1 MPEFN
6 VNGKIFNIPN
16 DDAAINA
23 FLKKFPNAVKVKP
36 SSGGKSTDRKY
47 YDVYNPETMEA
58 AKKAGYDLKFI
69 DPSVRYEAQ
78 KEGYGIG
85 HQSEFDPES
94 GFYYDAAR
102 SKAPGKKGLEKYM
115 ELHADVIKDYVSDE
129 DGATGADA
137 WKRDHIK
144 QANTQNS
151 KGEFARDD
159 KAVKHVVKNVNER
172 YKKATGKDLIDFT
185 KKNAYVPGVQLFN
198 LPTLSKLEE
207 QKKEDEK
214 DKIPEPTP
222 TKIPDG
228 KTPITGPGPQ
238 PGPGS
243 VVTTT
248 VDKTKVKDKVPEI
261 ERQKIGFKTVEQ
273 KAPWWLQ
280 DIVGVAGAFGD
291 LNRIKRY
298 PPWQATPNVHLPGAT
313 FYDPT
318 RELAANA
325 EQANIQTQGLAA
337 FTGPQA
343 LSARSAQIQGQ
354 ALKNAA
360 DVMGRYNNLNV
371 GLANQLEQSR
381 ANILNT
387 ASQNQANLDTQLWDK
402 YTIMNQQFD
411 NSKAQARQEL
421 RKHYINAITNRAKTQ
436 ALNTLYPN
444 FQVLPETGGYVLPT
458 DLSYTPTNTGQ
469 SDGSVEKQL
478 WKQASEIDPA
488 NTLEIWKELMRT
500 KYKNKSSQYP
510 YQGYEGES

>member
-1 MPEFN
+1 MADKKLGWHKEGSEYVLYN
-6 VNGKIFNIPN
+6 TEGKE
-16 DDAAINA
+16 
-23 FLKKFPNAVKVKP
+23 VKRQSTDPKSEVKQT
-36 SSGGKSTDRKY
+36 SKSTDKKY

-69 DPSVRYEAQ
+69 DPSVRYEAD

-85 HQSEFDPES
+85 HQHEFDPES
-94 GFYYDAAR
+94 GFYYDKSR

-144 QANTQNS
+144 QANQYTE
-151 KGEFARDD
+151 GEGYARND
-159 KAVKHVVKNVNER
+159 KAVRHVVTNVNER

-207 QKKEDEK
+207 QKAEEQKAQEEK
-214 DKIPEPTP
+214 QGE
-222 TKIPDG
+222 TK
-228 KTPITGPGPQ
+228 
-238 PGPGS
+238 
-243 VVTTT
+243 VTTT
-248 VDKTKVKDKVPEI
+248 EDKKSPI
-261 ERQKIGFKTVEQ
+261 ERTDLTTRTVEENT
-273 KAPWWLQ
+273 PWWLQ

-298 PPWQATPNVHLPGAT
+298 PPWQAKPDVNLPGAT

-343 LSARSAQIQGQ
+343 LSARSSQIQGQ

-371 GLANQLEQSR
+371 GLANELEQNR
-381 ANILNT
+381 AQILNV

-402 YTIMNQQFD
+402 YTIMNQHFD

-421 RKHYINAITNRAKTQ
+421 RKQYINAITNRAKAQ
-436 ALNTLYPN
+436 ALNSLYDNYYTDPS
-444 FQVLPETGGYVLPT
+444 TGGMVTFINPNYNPNPT
-458 DLSYTPTNTGQ
+458 YPSNKDDIAEAQ
-469 SDGSVEKQL
+469 KIVEAL
-478 WKQASEIDPA
+478 GVGPEEA
-488 NTLEIWKELMRT
+488 LRHVRT
-500 KYKNKSSQYP
+500 KRTNQQSGGYDTDYINN
-510 YQGYEGES
+510 QGYQ

>member
-1 MPEFN
+1 MNTELKPGASKDETKKIIKAGIKELQKYSGDTYNKLVFDYMTERN
-6 VNGKIFNIPN
+6 PQPNIKLAKKWQEKTKKTTQPTMDDIRKAVNDKQLSEEDVVDSYK
-16 DDAAINA
+16 DDLWWFRAIVPRVEK
-23 FLKKFPNAVKVKP
+23 LKKEDYDKKMKELEGQFSIDQNGNKFYRGDK
-36 SSGGKSTDRKY
+36 GKHDY
-47 YDVYNPETMEA
+47 
-58 AKKAGYDLKFI
+58 
-69 DPSVRYEAQ
+69 VRY
-78 KEGYGIG
+78 I
-85 HQSEFDPES
+85 
-94 GFYYDAAR
+94 
-102 SKAPGKKGLEKYM
+102 
-115 ELHADVIKDYVSDE
+115 
-129 DGATGADA
+129 T
-137 WKRDHIK
+137 
-144 QANTQNS
+144 
-151 KGEFARDD
+151 
-159 KAVKHVVKNVNER
+159 
-172 YKKATGKDLIDFT
+172 
-185 KKNAYVPGVQLFN
+185 
-198 LPTLSKLEE
+198 
-207 QKKEDEK
+207 EDEK
-214 DKIPEPTP
+214 DKIPESTP
-222 TKIPDG
+222 IILPDG
-228 KTPITGPGPQ
+228 TTPGPGP
-238 PGPGS
+238 

-248 VDKTKVKDKVPEI
+248 VDDKKKKTDGVVPGI
-261 ERQKIGFKTVEQ
+261 KTQKIAYKTVDQ
-273 KAPWWLQ
+273 RTPWWLQ
-280 DIVGVAGAFGD
+280 DIIGVAGAAAD
-291 LNRIKRY
+291 LARVKRY

-325 EQANIQTQGLAA
+325 EQANIQTQGAAA

-371 GLANQLEQSR
+371 GLANELEQNR

-444 FQVLPETGGYVLPT
+444 FQVDPSTGGYVYAT
-458 DLSYTPTNTGQ
+458 DLNYTPTYTGQ

-488 NTLEIWKELMRT
+488 NTLEIWKQLMRS

-510 YQGYEGES
+510 YQGYDDLQG

>member
-1 MPEFN
+1 MPRFKTAE
-6 VNGKIFNIPN
+6 GIFNIPEN
-16 DDAAINA
+16 LKDS
-23 FLKKFPNAVKVKP
+23 FLKKHPDAQEIDEKTGRVKP
-36 SSGGKSTDRKY
+36 PYKMEEGYTPTGAKELNKYLDMYGEEKISENASKDEIKAAAGRLQNKIISTNPDLVSDYMLNRSHQPNKKISAILGSKGYGKKDQYGQWQASKDDLLQAYKKGDISINDIKQGYKDDQWWYRALKTNVKKVSRKEY
-47 YDVYNPETMEA
+47 EEKM
-58 AKKAGYDLKFI
+58 K
-69 DPSVRYEAQ
+69 DPSGIAQGEYKYFNDPYELNLYTRYEP
-78 KEGYGIG
+78 I
-85 HQSEFDPES
+85 
-94 GFYYDAAR
+94 
-102 SKAPGKKGLEKYM
+102 
-115 ELHADVIKDYVSDE
+115 DE
-129 DGATGADA
+129 DG
-137 WKRDHIK
+137 K
-144 QANTQNS
+144 
-151 KGEFARDD
+151 
-159 KAVKHVVKNVNER
+159 
-172 YKKATGKDLIDFT
+172 
-185 KKNAYVPGVQLFN
+185 
-198 LPTLSKLEE
+198 PTTTP
-207 QKKEDEK
+207 
-214 DKIPEPTP
+214 DKITTP
-222 TKIPDG
+222 
-228 KTPITGPGPQ
+228 GPGPS
-238 PGPGS
+238 PGPGTT
-243 VVTTT
+243 VTTT
-248 VDKTKVKDKVPEI
+248 VDDKKKKTEGDVPGIKTQKV
-261 ERQKIGFKTVEQ
+261 GYKTVEQ
-273 KAPWWLQ
+273 RAPWWLQ

-371 GLANQLEQSR
+371 GLANELEQNR

-444 FQVLPETGGYVLPT
+444 FQVLPETGGYVEIT
-458 DLSYTPTNTGQ
+458 DPNYTPTYTGE
-469 SDGSVEKQL
+469 SDGTTEKQL

-488 NTLEIWKELMRT
+488 NTFNIWRELMRT
-500 KYKNKSSQYP
+500 KYNNKSSQYP

>member
-1 MPEFN
+1 M
-6 VNGKIFNIPN
+6 
-16 DDAAINA
+16 
-23 FLKKFPNAVKVKP
+23 
-36 SSGGKSTDRKY
+36 
-47 YDVYNPETMEA
+47 
-58 AKKAGYDLKFI
+58 
-69 DPSVRYEAQ
+69 
-78 KEGYGIG
+78 
-85 HQSEFDPES
+85 
-94 GFYYDAAR
+94 
-102 SKAPGKKGLEKYM
+102 
-115 ELHADVIKDYVSDE
+115 ADK
-129 DGATGADA
+129 
-137 WKRDHIK
+137 
-144 QANTQNS
+144 
-151 KGEFARDD
+151 
-159 KAVKHVVKNVNER
+159 
-172 YKKATGKDLIDFT
+172 
-185 KKNAYVPGVQLFN
+185 
-198 LPTLSKLEE
+198 LSKLEGNKFYISNNGGKDWEYVKDLTPAEVNQYEYTKAEKQAGYGEKEAYGVKGLTRLNMLRKRVGLPELTPASNSASDINKTVRSGIKELQEHSADKYKNVVYDYMINKNPKPNNKLIKAWQTANKSSATPSIADVQKSVNEGKLSKDDVVGAYKDQQWWFRAIAPERVYKPKDEYEKLMQRQGFVE
-207 QKKEDEK
+207 QDGKKYWQDTADKPYEYTEYYTDEDGK
-214 DKIPEPTP
+214 PTTTPDKIT
-222 TKIPDG
+222 T
-228 KTPITGPGPQ
+228 
-238 PGPGS
+238 PGPGTT
-243 VVTTT
+243 VTTT
-248 VDKTKVKDKVPEI
+248 VDDKKKKTEGDVPGIKTQKV
-261 ERQKIGFKTVEQ
+261 GYKTVEQ
-273 KAPWWLQ
+273 RAPWWLQ

-371 GLANQLEQSR
+371 GLANELEQNR

-444 FQVLPETGGYVLPT
+444 FQVDSSTGGYVYAT
-458 DLSYTPTNTGQ
+458 DLNYTPTYTGQ

-488 NTLEIWKELMRT
+488 NTLEIWKQLMRT
-500 KYKNKSSQYP
+500 KYKKSSAPDYP
-510 YQGYEGES
+510 YQGYEAES